1 MAQWRGGGDEAARWG
16 RCASERRLRRGRRA
30 LSCGTAWTDTRGH
43 LARERSTRATGVG
56 RARGMAG
63 KWARESGV
71 RAACVRWMVGRGVSE
86 TGGKTC
92 DARGTG
98 VRAERGC
105 DSCSRNVDPR
115 WQREEEESAGSCWR
129 SRLLEARWAAVT
141 RGEGGAGHAGGGP
154 GAWAVQRSAERVLA
168 R

>member
-1 MAQWRGGGDEAARWG
+1 VGPGKRG
-16 RCASERRLRRGRRA
+16 
-30 LSCGTAWTDTRGH
+30 
-43 LARERSTRATGVG
+43 
-56 RARGMAG
+56 ARGLRPLDG
-63 KWARESGV
+63 GPR
-71 RAACVRWMVGRGVSE
+71 RQRD
-86 TGGKTC
+86 GGKTC

-98 VRAERGC
+98 VGAERGC